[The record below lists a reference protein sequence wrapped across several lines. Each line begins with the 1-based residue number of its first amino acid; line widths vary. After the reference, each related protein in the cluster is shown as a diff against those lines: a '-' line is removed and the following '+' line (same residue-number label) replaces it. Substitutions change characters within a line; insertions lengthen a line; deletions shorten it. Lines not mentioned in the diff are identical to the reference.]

1 MASNPVSNSQD
12 GVARSISDAPPTH
25 YVVKIQL
32 FSLLLKN
39 SVEKYES
46 GDFEAGGD
54 KWKLVL
60 YPSGNKSRN
69 VKDYISLYLAIAD
82 TDSRSSEVCDSFKL
96 FLLDQNQDN
105 YLVVHDATEKERRFR
120 GLRNQWGFDQF
131 LPLRTFNDVASGY
144 LVDDTCVFGAEV
156 KIQMYPKG
164 RRHGL
169 GSHISLYL
177 ALADPKATP
186 SSSKILAEF
195 TLRMVDQMQ
204 GRHISGKVSY
214 WFSGSSPENGWAKYV
229 TFGYFNLPSNG
240 CLVKDVCV
248 VEAEGIK
255 VIECNIKEK
264 EYDWLNACAIGYAT
278 SLEVI
283 PSLQEVFEMEGCFHI
298 VVVPMG
304 GCMVLLKGDNIARM
318 KELVDNEQRLAEV
331 IDGKG
336 DDSSFSNDSSN
347 VECHHVEEDEE
358 VGWADTLEAVEKTHE
373 FRVSLY
379 ETIM

>member
-1 MASNPVSNSQD
+1 MASNPVSTNQD

-25 YVVKIQL
+25 YAVKIQL

-46 GDFEAGGD
+46 GDFEAGGY

-60 YPSGNKSRN
+60 YPSGNKCRN

-82 TDSRSSEVCDSFKL
+82 TDSRSSEVCASFKL

-105 YLVVHDATEKERRFR
+105 YLIVHDAAGKERRFR

-131 LPLRTFNDVASGY
+131 LPLGTFNDVASGY

-156 KIQMYPKG
+156 YVTKEMSTGKAESLSMIKDASSSKHIWRIENFSKMDLECYDSQTFFSGDNKWKIQMYPKG

-177 ALADPKATP
+177 ALADPTAIPT
-186 SSSKILAEF
+186 SSKILVEF

-214 WFSGSSPENGWAKYV
+214 WFSRSSPENGWAKYV

-248 VEAEGIK
+248 VEAEVTVLG
-255 VIECNIKEK
+255 VT
-264 EYDWLNACAIGYAT
+264 NAI
-278 SLEVI
+278 
-283 PSLQEVFEMEGCFHI
+283 
-298 VVVPMG
+298 
-304 GCMVLLKGDNIARM
+304 
-318 KELVDNEQRLAEV
+318 
-331 IDGKG
+331 
-336 DDSSFSNDSSN
+336 
-347 VECHHVEEDEE
+347 
-358 VGWADTLEAVEKTHE
+358 
-373 FRVSLY
+373 
-379 ETIM
+379 